1 MQPQKLHDWE
11 SVQACLWSITADE
24 SPILPRI
31 CLSIFPAELPSLDAM
46 LFIPR
51 DTFWRDNA
59 RYPQKIIVQPL
70 DRPKNF
76 STTTKNSRSA
86 KNFSTGKKFSTDKK
100 NSRPVK
106 KFSSGKKFST
116 DKNISRPFKKF
127 STGRKLPGKKSRKEI
142 SRRNLARLIWILK
155 WWICISLDGM
165 TSGLAIL
172 KIISTTFV
180 HYGFPYR
187 RD

>member
-1 MQPQKLHDWE
+1 
-11 SVQACLWSITADE
+11 
-24 SPILPRI
+24 
-31 CLSIFPAELPSLDAM
+31 M

-59 RYPQKIIVQPL
+59 RYPQKINVQPL

-106 KFSSGKKFST
+106 KFSSGKKILDRQKNFST
-116 DKNISRPFKKF
+116 VQKILDRLKTSREEISQRN
-127 STGRKLPGKKSRKEI
+127 LEKKSRKINMNSQRVDLHLAWWNDIWACYLKNNLDHFCPLWLPI
-142 SRRNLARLIWILK
+142 SPRLICRIVCL
-155 WWICISLDGM
+155 
-165 TSGLAIL
+165 GLNLIEL
-172 KIISTTFV
+172 
-180 HYGFPYR
+180 
-187 RD
+187 